1 MLPLYLRQGRKLM
14 KKKLLLATRPD
25 VRPLA
30 LRALADH
37 FELEFCYN
45 MRDAVNALDRGV
57 DGVLCGLHFGEGEF
71 FDFLQHAKA
80 NPDTK
85 AIPFF
90 CLHGSEGN
98 LSMPIQRSIEI
109 ATQAAGAERYIQI
122 SKLRAEL
129 GDEKAFEKI
138 RNLINE
144 LV

>member
-1 MLPLYLRQGRKLM
+1 M

-45 MRDAVNALDRGV
+45 LRDAINVLGSGV

-71 FDFLQHAKA
+71 FDFLQYAKS

-90 CLHGSEGN
+90 CLHGSGGN
-98 LSMPIQRSIEI
+98 LSAPIQKSIEI

-122 SKLRAEL
+122 AKLRAEL
-129 GDEKAFEKI
+129 GDEEAFKKI

-144 LV
+144 LL

>member
-1 MLPLYLRQGRKLM
+1 M

-45 MRDAVNALDRGV
+45 LRDAIKALGGGV

-71 FDFLQHAKA
+71 FDFLQYAKS

-85 AIPFF
+85 SIPFF

-98 LSMPIQRSIEI
+98 LSTPIQRSIEI
-109 ATQAAGAERYIQI
+109 ATKAAGAERYLQI
-122 SKLRAEL
+122 SKMRAEM
-129 GDEKAFEKI
+129 GDEPAFEKI
-138 RNLINE
+138 RGIINE